1 MMKWSRTLIAGSA
14 LILLVNAV
22 ALGGAA
28 YNRSGEPESRLRL
41 TQRELQHS
49 QWSRMKDNSGIT
61 LTLNWRVSREDAAQ
75 PNDFGSGYY
84 DGRWGAPAWLD
95 RAKMSALGFDVAD
108 MSGSDRQ
115 ARKMQSREALLV
127 LELDGPTWQ
136 QALQRASVY
145 AEQAK
150 VLLAANPDSVELKQK
165 AKTAEENYQ
174 REAQT
179 NSRLFVVDAGLDL
192 PKLRAAYPD
201 RARYAIVHGLIRPQ
215 LRQDKSGMRITGV
228 IGELYAEHI
237 NVPLN
242 YRQVFETAAPYEA
255 TVAFGKR
262 LEPWIVA
269 ASGGVPTNL
278 K

>member
-1 MMKWSRTLIAGSA
+1 MMKWSRTLMAGSA

-22 ALGGAA
+22 ALSGAA

-49 QWSRMKDNSGIT
+49 QWARMKDNSGIT
-61 LTLNWRVSREDAAQ
+61 LTLNWRVAREDAAQ
-75 PNDFGSGYY
+75 QIDFGLGYY
-84 DGRWGAPAWLD
+84 DGGWGTPAWLD
-95 RAKMSALGFDVAD
+95 QAKMSELGFDVAG
-108 MSGSDRQ
+108 MSGSDLQ
-115 ARKMQSREALLV
+115 AKKMQSREVLLV
-127 LELDGPTWQ
+127 LELDGQAWR
-136 QALQRASVY
+136 QALQRASAY
-145 AEQAK
+145 AEQTKA
-150 VLLAANPDSVELKQK
+150 LLATNPEFDEFKQK

-215 LRQDKSGMRITGV
+215 VRKEKNAMRITGN
-228 IGELYAEHI
+228 ISELFAGHI
-237 NVPLN
+237 NVPLD
-242 YRQVFETAAPYEA
+242 YRQVFETAAPYEV

-262 LEPWIVA
+262 LEPWVVA
-269 ASGGVPTNL
+269 ASGGVSTNS